1 MVARGAEFRS
11 RLLSQKTVWA
21 AGAFDALSA
30 KFIEQAGFDA
40 LLTSGF
46 GVSAS
51 FLGQPDAELYTMS
64 ENLTVVRNVTS
75 AVSIPVV
82 ADIDTGYGNAIN
94 VMRTIREFEAGG
106 VSAVIMEDQVA
117 PKRCPICVGT
127 VEVLPIDEAVA
138 KIEAAVAARR
148 NRDMVIIART
158 DAADEAEAMA
168 RGRAYVKAGADIIQ
182 PISKTFKN
190 IAGLKAMRQACGV
203 PLSLQVLG
211 WLERDLSPK
220 EIEEV
225 AGIATFALVPIM
237 TAAAALQENL
247 KVLAR
252 SKSAKA
258 LPRPMMDHNSFV
270 DFIGFPAIEELQKR
284 YLRTGE
290 AAAAE

>member
-1 MVARGAEFRS
+1 
-11 RLLSQKTVWA
+11 LLSQKTVWA

-75 AVSIPVV
+75 AVAIPVV

-117 PKRCPICVGT
+117 PKRCPICVGA

-158 DAADEAEAMA
+158 DAANEAEAMA

-237 TAAAALQENL
+237 TAAAALEENL

-270 DFIGFPAIEELQKR
+270 DFIGFPAIEELQKK